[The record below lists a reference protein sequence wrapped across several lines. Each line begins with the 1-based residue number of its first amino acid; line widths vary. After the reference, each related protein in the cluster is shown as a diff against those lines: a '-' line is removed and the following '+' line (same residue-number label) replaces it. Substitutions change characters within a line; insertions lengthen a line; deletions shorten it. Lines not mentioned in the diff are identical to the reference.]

1 MDDYHGAIQNAN
13 IAKRMARLR
22 ESELGYDHVDVQ
34 MVSADD
40 SAEFEK

>member
-1 MDDYHGAIQNAN
+1 MDDDGVIEDAN

-22 ESELGYDHVDVQ
+22 QPELGHDHVDVP

-40 SAEFEK
+40 PAEFAK